1 MKGVAAAAGWT
12 YEGSHCQE
20 LRLYVIAILGVS
32 IFPLQMAMNAKI
44 WNWKKCSFE
53 FLQIATMN
61 VVCGAIWRV
70 STFITHSKLPI
81 CQNAPYWS
89 VCSNQRWN
97 ALKSAGNP
105 STMLGTELQM
115 KHWWKIIKR
124 NAEIK
129 FVFLFDI
136 KLKINLKIFHSG
148 RCSFLSWRNCTL
160 YVNTNGNFTLPH
172 VGTQWRKCTLS
183 IHQKYRNLKKKN
195 ILEKKGL
202 SLFRSHHRSNEVWK
216 TVE

>member
-1 MKGVAAAAGWT
+1 MALTKLEVWKVLQGERMKAA
-12 YEGSHCQE
+12 
-20 LRLYVIAILGVS
+20 IAKNCVS
-32 IFPLQMAMNAKI
+32 MLSQSLAFPYFLCKMAMNAKI
-44 WNWKKCSFE
+44 WNWKKCSFK

-105 STMLGTELQM
+105 STMLGRELQM
-115 KHWWKIIKR
+115 KHWWKIINR

-129 FVFLFDI
+129 FFFLFDI
-136 KLKINLKIFHSG
+136 KLKIHLMLFHSD
-148 RCSFLSWRNCTL
+148 RCSFSFMKKLHIIRK
-160 YVNTNGNFTLPH
+160 Y
-172 VGTQWRKCTLS
+172 QW
-183 IHQKYRNLKKKN
+183 
-195 ILEKKGL
+195 
-202 SLFRSHHRSNEVWK
+202 
-216 TVE
+216 

>member
-1 MKGVAAAAGWT
+1 MGDTYYILLRNKISCFCRWDFLLRKMRSYARKSVTFCLNGVLLGKMRFFIMRIWEFFWENGIDQAWGMKGVAGWT

-61 VVCGAIWRV
+61 VVCRAIWRV

-105 STMLGTELQM
+105 STMLGTEL
-115 KHWWKIIKR
+115 
-124 NAEIK
+124 
-129 FVFLFDI
+129 
-136 KLKINLKIFHSG
+136 
-148 RCSFLSWRNCTL
+148 
-160 YVNTNGNFTLPH
+160 
-172 VGTQWRKCTLS
+172 
-183 IHQKYRNLKKKN
+183 
-195 ILEKKGL
+195 
-202 SLFRSHHRSNEVWK
+202 
-216 TVE
+216 

>member
-1 MKGVAAAAGWT
+1 MHEKVWCLACFRLENLYFLLWNKRIFVWENDIDQAWGMKGVAGWT

-61 VVCGAIWRV
+61 VVCRAIWRV

-105 STMLGTELQM
+105 STMLGTEL
-115 KHWWKIIKR
+115 
-124 NAEIK
+124 
-129 FVFLFDI
+129 
-136 KLKINLKIFHSG
+136 
-148 RCSFLSWRNCTL
+148 
-160 YVNTNGNFTLPH
+160 
-172 VGTQWRKCTLS
+172 
-183 IHQKYRNLKKKN
+183 
-195 ILEKKGL
+195 
-202 SLFRSHHRSNEVWK
+202 
-216 TVE
+216 

>member
-1 MKGVAAAAGWT
+1 MIFLLRKMRFYTRKSVTFCLNGVLLGKMSIDQAWGMKGVAGAGWT

-105 STMLGTELQM
+105 STMLGTEL
-115 KHWWKIIKR
+115 
-124 NAEIK
+124 
-129 FVFLFDI
+129 
-136 KLKINLKIFHSG
+136 
-148 RCSFLSWRNCTL
+148 
-160 YVNTNGNFTLPH
+160 
-172 VGTQWRKCTLS
+172 
-183 IHQKYRNLKKKN
+183 
-195 ILEKKGL
+195 
-202 SLFRSHHRSNEVWK
+202 
-216 TVE
+216 